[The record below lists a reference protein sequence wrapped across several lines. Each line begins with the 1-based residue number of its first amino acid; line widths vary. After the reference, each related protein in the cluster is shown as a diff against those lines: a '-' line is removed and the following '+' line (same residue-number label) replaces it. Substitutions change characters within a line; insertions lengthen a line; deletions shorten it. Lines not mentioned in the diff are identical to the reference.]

1 MALPQVQD
9 APRVPPLNAGD
20 QLSLEEFQRLSDAHP
35 EIKKAELIDG
45 TVFLE
50 MSVGPLHARF
60 HKAILT
66 LVGVYESRNPGVEAL
81 DNGSVLILGSE
92 VQPDVS
98 LRRVAGGS
106 SAESPQR
113 IEGPPE
119 LVIEVSA
126 SSFAYDST
134 LKRAL
139 YERAGVLECLLI
151 QVHER
156 RIQWWTRTGAAY
168 TTIEP
173 RDGIYESRAF
183 PGLRLD
189 AEALWTGDIA
199 RVLAGLDN

>member
-9 APRVPPLNAGD
+9 APHVPPLNAGD

-50 MSVGPLHARF
+50 MNVGPQHGRYHKLVMGWLAAYEARTPG
-60 HKAILT
+60 IE
-66 LVGVYESRNPGVEAL
+66 GVDNTSLLLGL
-81 DNGSVLILGSE
+81 DE
-92 VQPDVS
+92 VQPDAM
-98 LRRVAGGS
+98 LRRKEGGGS
-106 SAESPQR
+106 TDTGR
-113 IEGPPE
+113 HIEGPPE

-139 YERAGVLECLLI
+139 YERSRVLECLLV

-156 RIQWWTRTGAAY
+156 RIEWWARTDGRY

-173 RDGIYESRAF
+173 RDGIYESQAF
-183 PGLRLD
+183 PELRLD

-199 RVLAGLDN
+199 RVLAALDS

>member
-9 APRVPPLNAGD
+9 APRIPPLNAGD
-20 QLSLEEFQRLSDAHP
+20 QLSLQEFQRLSDAHP

-50 MSVGPLHARF
+50 MSVGSQHGRYHKQVMGWLAAYEAR
-60 HKAILT
+60 T
-66 LVGVYESRNPGVEAL
+66 SGVDGL
-81 DNGSVLILGSE
+81 DNTSLLLGLDE
-92 VQPDVS
+92 VQPDAM
-98 LRRVAGGS
+98 LRRREGGGS
-106 SAESPQR
+106 TDTGR
-113 IEGPPE
+113 WIEGPPE

-126 SSFAYDST
+126 TSFAYDST

-151 QVHER
+151 QVHEQ
-156 RIQWWTRTGAAY
+156 RIQWWTRVGAAY

-189 AEALWTGDIA
+189 AEALWAGDIA
-199 RVLAGLDN
+199 RVLAALDA